1 MVMVIYDNDDE
12 LSEDDD
18 LIMSQRSKASTL
30 DGFIHND
37 SSLHCYYPTQKQIMD
52 VCSTY
57 PEFHSMMNIR
67 WHWCFPHILNLIVK
81 SLHDVKEFGSV
92 YKVID
97 GLSNFLSSTQYIRKI
112 WNVTSELMNEIGAK
126 TALRVSIVPTRW
138 QYLIDVISSFIEH
151 ANTVNRVLLE
161 VANGKYVVPDK
172 VIDAARSLVPKV
184 NTLFW
189 GKLAKR
195 M

>member
-1 MVMVIYDNDDE
+1 
-12 LSEDDD
+12 
-18 LIMSQRSKASTL
+18 
-30 DGFIHND
+30 
-37 SSLHCYYPTQKQIMD
+37 MD